1 MASQPQSKN
10 PLLRLAQP
18 LFWLLDELSPEL
30 ESAAR
35 LDALKS
41 EVRTRL
47 AAFKQAA
54 QAAALKADSV
64 EAVHYCFCAALDQ
77 AGSRVRGRADGLRG
91 VWLHHGLL
99 MQLYGEKDFGQ
110 HCRSWITK
118 LQETPNASE
127 NALGVIAQLMERGL
141 RDERGMPLPKIQLVH
156 QWSPVEVIPS
166 AATTPQRR
174 HVTIANS
181 AAEHQRIH
189 VAVSNPSGG
198 AVEPSDVLIT
208 VGMPV
213 PEAAPSQELS
223 PQRSWRLIVI
233 AVVVTA
239 LVLGLAW
246 VTYRQHLDNQALA
259 SQVSALEAQVAKR
272 QEPLEDRIARALT
285 SETGA
290 SQFGLSTEGDRIYI
304 VFSSDMGFAAGSADI
319 TPMLARQLERLAG
332 VLTTDGKVTIVGHVP
347 FEFEC
352 AAGHRFSMLMHG
364 LRLGHWCQA
373 CARDRTGYSL
383 DHACALA
390 VKRGGQ
396 CLSDSYSNSR
406 EKLHWCCEVGHTWLA
421 RLDNATGTVRYRV
434 HSRVRQRQD
443 QALRQ
448 TRRHRVDGH
457 HDDDQ
462 SVGQYGADARHDEEG
477 SEVLRTFLHR

>member
-1 MASQPQSKN
+1 MDDGTAARLPVSREVWLMASQPQSKN
-10 PLLRLAQP
+10 HLLRLAQP

-91 VWLHHGLL
+91 VWLQHGLL

-110 HCRSWITK
+110 RCRTWITK
-118 LQETPNASE
+118 LQETPNVSE
-127 NALGVIAQLMERGL
+127 NALEVIAQLMGRGL

-156 QWSPVEVIPS
+156 QLSPVEVIPL

-181 AAEHQRIH
+181 ATEHQRIH
-189 VAVSNPSGG
+189 VAVNNPSNG

-208 VGMPV
+208 VGIPV
-213 PEAAPSQELS
+213 PEAPSSQEL
-223 PQRSWRLIVI
+223 PLRRPWRLIVI

-259 SQVSALEAQVAKR
+259 SQVSAQEAQVAKR

-304 VFSSDMGFAAGSADI
+304 VFSSDMSFAAGSADI

-332 VLTTDGKVTIVGHVP
+332 VLTTTDGKVTIVGHTDDSPGALGRTETNLALSAARAMAVGRNLQAHGVAETRLSAMGRGAKEQVGDNKTAEGRALNRRVEIVLDCQRASVP
-347 FEFEC
+347 DRV
-352 AAGHRFSMLMHG
+352 APTTAG
-364 LRLGHWCQA
+364 
-373 CARDRTGYSL
+373 D
-383 DHACALA
+383 
-390 VKRGGQ
+390 
-396 CLSDSYSNSR
+396 
-406 EKLHWCCEVGHTWLA
+406 
-421 RLDNATGTVRYRV
+421 
-434 HSRVRQRQD
+434 
-443 QALRQ
+443 
-448 TRRHRVDGH
+448 
-457 HDDDQ
+457 
-462 SVGQYGADARHDEEG
+462 
-477 SEVLRTFLHR
+477 

>member
-110 HCRSWITK
+110 RCRSWITK

-213 PEAAPSQELS
+213 QEAAPSQELS

-239 LVLGLAW
+239 LVIGLAW

-304 VFSSDMGFAAGSADI
+304 VFSSGMGFAAGSADI

-332 VLTTDGKVTIVGHVP
+332 VLTTDGKVTIVGHTDDSP
-347 FEFEC
+347 GARGRTETNLALS
-352 AAGHRFSMLMHG
+352 AARAMAVGRNLQAHG
-364 LRLGHWCQA
+364 LSETRLSTMGRGA
-373 CARDRTGYSL
+373 KEPVGDNKTAEGRALNRRVEIVL
-383 DHACALA
+383 D
-390 VKRGGQ
+390 
-396 CLSDSYSNSR
+396 
-406 EKLHWCCEVGHTWLA
+406 
-421 RLDNATGTVRYRV
+421 
-434 HSRVRQRQD
+434 RQR
-443 QALRQ
+443 A
-448 TRRHRVDGH
+448 
-457 HDDDQ
+457 
-462 SVGQYGADARHDEEG
+462 SVPERASPTTAGD
-477 SEVLRTFLHR
+477 